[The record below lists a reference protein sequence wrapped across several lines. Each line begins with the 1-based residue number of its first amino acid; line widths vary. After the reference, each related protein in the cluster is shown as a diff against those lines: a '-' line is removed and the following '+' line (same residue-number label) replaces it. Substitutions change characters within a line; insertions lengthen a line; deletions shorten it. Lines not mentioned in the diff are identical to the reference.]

1 MIQASRRT
9 LITAGF
15 VGLACACALH
25 GPAAAQAA
33 PGTSGKFVCPP
44 CGCGAHD
51 GDKDTEFDKAG
62 ACPAC
67 GMTLIAKAPPAAP
80 PKPGA

>member
-1 MIQASRRT
+1 M
-9 LITAGF
+9 
-15 VGLACACALH
+15 
-25 GPAAAQAA
+25 
-33 PGTSGKFVCPP
+33 PGMDVDVCPP

-67 GMTLIAKAPPAAP
+67 GMTLVPKAAP
-80 PKPGA
+80 APKL

>member
-1 MIQASRRT
+1 MMHASRRT
-9 LITAGF
+9 LLTAG
-15 VGLACACALH
+15 VIGLACACAVH
-25 GPAAAQAA
+25 QTAAAQTA
-33 PGTSGKFVCPP
+33 PAGSSGKFVCPP

-67 GMTLIAKAPPAAP
+67 GMTLVPKVAPAP
-80 PKPGA
+80 KL